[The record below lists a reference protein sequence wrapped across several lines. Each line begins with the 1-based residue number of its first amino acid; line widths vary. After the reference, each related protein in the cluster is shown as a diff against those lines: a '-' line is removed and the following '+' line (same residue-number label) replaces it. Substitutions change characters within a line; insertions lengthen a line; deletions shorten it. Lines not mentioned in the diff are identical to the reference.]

1 MKRILSALTLVIALV
16 FVCDRIVDGQTA
28 TGTITGTVSDVSGA
42 VIPNASITVTNKSTS
57 TPRNLVTN
65 AEGLYSDPA
74 LQAGDYEVRVE
85 FQGFRTEVREAQVLA
100 GNTTT
105 VDMSLAVGAGTEI
118 VNVEAAS
125 AQINFDNNTLAGS
138 IERNVIQE
146 TPLNG
151 RNFLQLGTLEPGVQ
165 ILAGATGTRDA
176 PVQISILGGATN
188 VSFTTN
194 LTLITLDGLSL

>member
-65 AEGLYSDPA
+65 AEGLYSAPA

-118 VNVEAAS
+118 VNV
-125 AQINFDNNTLAGS
+125 
-138 IERNVIQE
+138 
-146 TPLNG
+146 
-151 RNFLQLGTLEPGVQ
+151 
-165 ILAGATGTRDA
+165 
-176 PVQISILGGATN
+176 
-188 VSFTTN
+188 
-194 LTLITLDGLSL
+194 